1 MVAMVTEGTAKRAL
15 AYRYKEDEIT
25 FELTLQSASRANE
38 TNAIV
43 VCHDGDDRVVV
54 AGLLAAEDPLRSLI
68 HTVSVIGLSNFL
80 LVARGSI
87 ER

>member
-1 MVAMVTEGTAKRAL
+1 MVTEGTAKRVL

-43 VCHDGDDRVVV
+43 VCRDGDDRIVVRAARCRRSSPIV
-54 AGLLAAEDPLRSLI
+54 DPYGLCNRP
-68 HTVSVIGLSNFL
+68 V
-80 LVARGSI
+80 
-87 ER
+87 